1 MEAPH
6 FLARQPQPPL
16 PETSP
21 GAQLAASRCEGCLV
35 GFFQCVLCT
44 QLNKTPS
51 FFFFIVLWRN
61 CAGMHAST
69 FGDGS
74 IVLAAIKV
82 KEKLITLSFGAVEVS
97 LLANMPQ

>member
-1 MEAPH
+1 M
-6 FLARQPQPPL
+6 
-16 PETSP
+16 
-21 GAQLAASRCEGCLV
+21 

-82 KEKLITLSFGAVEVS
+82 KEKLITLSFSAVEVS

>member
-1 MEAPH
+1 MYTIKQNSLLF
-6 FLARQPQPPL
+6 FLL
-16 PETSP
+16 SSGET
-21 GAQLAASRCEGCLV
+21 
-35 GFFQCVLCT
+35 
-44 QLNKTPS
+44 
-51 FFFFIVLWRN
+51 
-61 CAGMHAST
+61 AGMYAST